1 VVGIS
6 RRRPAQILSHFA
18 LAMSKSCA
26 RKNCAE
32 IFSHEEI
39 LGYSVNVK
47 EVL

>member
-6 RRRPAQILSHFA
+6 RRRPAQILSHFT
-18 LAMSKSCA
+18 LAISEACS

-32 IFSHEEI
+32 IISHEEI